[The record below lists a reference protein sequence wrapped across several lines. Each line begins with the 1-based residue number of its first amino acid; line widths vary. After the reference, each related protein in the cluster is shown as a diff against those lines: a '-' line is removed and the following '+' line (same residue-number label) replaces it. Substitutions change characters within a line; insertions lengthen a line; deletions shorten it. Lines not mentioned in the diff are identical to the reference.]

1 VTLVNIYS
9 TPSPPRVQ
17 FGDLLIRHS
26 LLCHVILAGLDLP
39 NTASLISSSV
49 EALLELLTEVAIQ
62 TGSMINLLYPLL
74 IAGSLAPAEER
85 DRVESLMA
93 FTKYLTFRL
102 KLITRLSAGT
112 FDVERLDGVSVRNI
126 VTLIR
131 RSSAKH
137 GPNKRPV
144 TRQLR

>member
-1 VTLVNIYS
+1 
-9 TPSPPRVQ
+9 
-17 FGDLLIRHS
+17 
-26 LLCHVILAGLDLP
+26 
-39 NTASLISSSV
+39 LISSSV